1 MRHEIFDLLLLIS
14 CVYALW
20 RGGAPER
27 IAGATLLLGD
37 LLSVGVVLLHQ
48 GRYAHEEYG
57 LFGVDLLILIILTF
71 TALRSTR
78 WWPLVL
84 AGLQLDGVLVHFVH
98 LVAPHTLPVTYLNA
112 TALWAYPMVA
122 FLAIATWRHRS
133 RLGRFGE
140 DPPWKQA
147 VPRRPSAIPTS
158 N

>member
-1 MRHEIFDLLLLIS
+1 MRHEIFDLFLLIC

-27 IAGATLLLGD
+27 IVGATLLIGD
-37 LLSVGVVLLHQ
+37 ALSVASVVLHH

-57 LFGVDLLILIILTF
+57 LFGIDLVILVILTVI
-71 TALRSTR
+71 ALRGKR
-78 WWPLVL
+78 WWPLIV

-98 LVAPHTLPVTYLNA
+98 LVAPHTLPLTYLNA

-122 FLAIATWRHRS
+122 ILAVATSRHRS
-133 RLGRFGE
+133 RLARLGE
-140 DPPWKQA
+140 DPAWRQVVA
-147 VPRRPSAIPTS
+147 RRPSGIAAT